1 MIIVLIIA
9 IVIGMNVVL
18 ASASRAD
25 DGENPRQ

>member
-18 ASASRAD
+18 AAASRAD